1 MKWLLRDVLDPA
13 VEYVQHA
20 KQQRERIYND
30 HVYFTSSKPPEN
42 APSWACKE
50 SAYYETD
57 VTNEY
62 EHEIDEDCYDN
73 LEKEIERI
81 QDEDELEQL
90 RLLQEEEEYYLD
102 QELEDYGHIPNFLQD
117 SAEMNAIRPED
128 LDELGESSAAGANRD
143 SNVSLMMIFIT
154 IVYIKPNKI
163 LFISGIT
170 TEKERRKPINRIGR
184 S

>member
-1 MKWLLRDVLDPA
+1 MLDPA

-42 APSWACKE
+42 VPSWACKE

-62 EHEIDEDCYDN
+62 EHEIDEEYKD

-81 QDEDELEQL
+81 QDEDEFEQL
-90 RLLQEEEEYYLD
+90 RLLEEEKDYFNQEED
-102 QELEDYGHIPNFLQD
+102 HVPNFLQD

-128 LDELGESSAAGANRD
+128 LDELGESSAAGANRN

-163 LFISGIT
+163 LFIGRIT
-170 TEKERRKPINRIGR
+170 TEKKRRKNNIFNNI
-184 S
+184 

>member
-1 MKWLLRDVLDPA
+1 LKWLLRDVLDPA

-42 APSWACKE
+42 APSWACRE
-50 SAYYETD
+50 STYYETD

-62 EHEIDEDCYDN
+62 EYEIDEDYED
-73 LEKEIERI
+73 LEKEIDRI
-81 QDEDELEQL
+81 QDEDEFEQL
-90 RLLQEEEEYYLD
+90 RLLEEEEDYFN
-102 QELEDYGHIPNFLQD
+102 QEDDDDHHVPNFLQD

-128 LDELGESSAAGANRD
+128 LDELGESSAAGANRN

-163 LFISGIT
+163 LFIGRIT
-170 TEKERRKPINRIGR
+170 TEKERRKSIIRIDR